1 VDWNLRRVL
10 LSFIHSL
17 IDWLIDC
24 FYLFIM
30 MGWDYVSELR
40 PPTGLLFI
48 PSVMCEHGEPWWWWC
63 RLGITPNSST
73 RALWQ
78 SYQQRSLGASRRNGR
93 RSANFA
99 YQYLKYLKGPLTCR
113 KVLRHGTF
121 GFTSHPKEDVLRI
134 CIASKN
140 LSSRPGIEP
149 RSPGLP
155 VRSQTLYWLSYPAT
169 YWLRFYEKRFT
180 NLCC

>member
-1 VDWNLRRVL
+1 VDWNLRRVF
-10 LSFIHSL
+10 LSFIYSL
-17 IDWLIDC
+17 IDWLIDWLIGYDGVRLC
-24 FYLFIM
+24 LRTAATNGPVVHPQCDVWAWTAMVM
-30 MGWDYVSELR
+30 M
-40 PPTGLLFI
+40 
-48 PSVMCEHGEPWWWWC
+48 
-63 RLGITPNSST
+63 PNSST
-73 RALWQ
+73 RAFWQ
-78 SYQQRSLGASRRNGR
+78 FYQQRSLGASRRNG

-113 KVLRHGTF
+113 KVLRHGTS

-140 LSSRPGIEP
+140 LSFRPGIEP

-155 VRSQTLYWLSYPAT
+155 VRSQTSYWLSYTAT